1 MELFS
6 KVDKNHFSGM
16 VSTKLRHHL
25 SCVTPIAHATLT
37 PLHLHTAYLNL
48 MRFGKVSLLNKNVS
62 YILFSLFSYEITNR
76 EFFLTL
82 SYTAGFAI
90 FFHII
95 LCIYLVFI
103 GQVLCKSKRTSSN
116 LNM

>member
-62 YILFSLFSYEITNR
+62 YILFSLFSLFSPIEN
-76 EFFLTL
+76 FFN
-82 SYTAGFAI
+82 F
-90 FFHII
+90 I
-95 LCIYLVFI
+95 LQQGLLY
-103 GQVLCKSKRTSSN
+103 SST
-116 LNM
+116 

>member
-25 SCVTPIAHATLT
+25 SCVTPTAHATLT

-82 SYTAGFAI
+82 SYSRVCY
-90 FFHII
+90 I
-95 LCIYLVFI
+95 LPHNPVYLFGVHWP
-103 GQVLCKSKRTSSN
+103 GSLQK
-116 LNM
+116 